1 MHVNLLEIN
10 TAVSVDLELN
20 LRLCVSNKFLGADA
34 AGLILQMAFSIWDP
48 LTLVI
53 QSTPIQ
59 VWLGACSCN

>member
-20 LRLCVSNKFLGADA
+20 LRLCISNKFLGADA
-34 AGLILQMAFSIWDP
+34 AGLILQMAFSIWDS

-53 QSTPIQ
+53 QSNTD
-59 VWLGACSCN
+59 LGMAGSLQL